1 MRLTQ
6 SLLSDK
12 SRQKFRCSTQVDGIA
27 EKEIEVS
34 AIDKPREE
42 IKTTIP
48 NISTNTSGKGRIF
61 LGKTMINSS
70 GGMFLNYGRLDTIN

>member
-12 SRQKFRCSTQVDGIA
+12 SRQNFRSSTQVDGMA
-27 EKEIEVS
+27 EKEIETSVN
-34 AIDKPREE
+34 DNKTREE

-48 NISTNTSGKGRIF
+48 NLSTSGKGRIF
-61 LGKTMINSS
+61 LGKTMIN
-70 GGMFLNYGRLDTIN
+70 